1 MLTPPGPMPTGPL
14 LDKGR
19 LLGPPREA
27 SAGCKASPHPISGRV
42 HLRPFMLRGPTPAP
56 ETDTADKQ
64 AAEQNADKQ
73 AAQQNADRAPQTSF
87 LAPPLLSAS
96 PVAAWQ
102 VTTAVQYLV
111 EDGRLN
117 LHGPSRAGLPGFYD
131 PAPGQDKALYVL
143 YRFKVRAHARECVRG
158 VGGWRESERDRES
171 ERLIM

>member
-1 MLTPPGPMPTGPL
+1 MRQTSRPPK
-14 LDKGR
+14 KG
-19 LLGPPREA
+19 
-27 SAGCKASPHPISGRV
+27 
-42 HLRPFMLRGPTPAP
+42 
-56 ETDTADKQ
+56 Q
-64 AAEQNADKQ
+64 AACLTQVVRLNLF
-73 AAQQNADRAPQTSF
+73 SC
-87 LAPPLLSAS
+87 PPPPPCFDCGGIVA
-96 PVAAWQ
+96 AAWQ